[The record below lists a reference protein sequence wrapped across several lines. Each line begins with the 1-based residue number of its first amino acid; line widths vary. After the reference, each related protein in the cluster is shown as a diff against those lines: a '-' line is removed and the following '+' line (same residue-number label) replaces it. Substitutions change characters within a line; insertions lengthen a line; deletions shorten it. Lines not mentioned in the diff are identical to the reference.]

1 MLVKMLIN
9 VNPLF
14 IDFFD
19 VRSILQNVEKS
30 ANILLVLD
38 IG

>member
-1 MLVKMLIN
+1 MLIN

-14 IDFFD
+14 IDFFG
-19 VRSILQNVEKS
+19 VRSTLQNVEKS

-38 IG
+38 VG